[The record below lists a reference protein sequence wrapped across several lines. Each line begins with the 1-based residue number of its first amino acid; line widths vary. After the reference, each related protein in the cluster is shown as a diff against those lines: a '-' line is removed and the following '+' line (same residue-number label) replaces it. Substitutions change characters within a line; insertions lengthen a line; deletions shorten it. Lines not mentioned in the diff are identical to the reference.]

1 MTEEG
6 GKKMADTGYQTVTIR
21 PGSTLSWSAIWA
33 GVFSFVA
40 IWSVFGILGMAIFA
54 SAANPNASQPV
65 TGMNIGMAIWAIVL
79 TIIAMYVAG
88 RITGSLAT
96 VTTRRE
102 GVNHGLIMF
111 GLSVVSVI
119 VLSTLGGAALSG
131 GAGVSGTAHSTY
143 VLDIFAGFG
152 WAGFLSLFLGWLAAM
167 GGASSGSHSK
177 ELPVRSPAE
186 PENVQRIRPAA

>member
-1 MTEEG
+1 
-6 GKKMADTGYQTVTIR
+6 MADTGYQTVSIR
-21 PGSTLSWSAIWA
+21 PGRTLNWSAIWA

-40 IWSVFGILGMAIFA
+40 VWSVFGLLGMAIFA
-54 SAANPNASQPV
+54 SAANPNAQQPV
-65 TGMNIGMAIWAIVL
+65 TGMNVGMAIWAIIL

-88 RITGSLAT
+88 RITGSLASIN
-96 VTTRRE
+96 TRYE

-111 GLSVVSVI
+111 GLSVVAVI

-131 GAGVSGTAHSTY
+131 GAGVSGAHNPY
-143 VLDIFAGFG
+143 VLGVFAGFG

-167 GGASSGSHSK
+167 GGASTGSHSR
-177 ELPVRSPAE
+177 ELPARSTTE